1 VSATV
6 SQTIVSSGAKALVG
20 MSWMFAGSMLSRL
33 VTLAGQ
39 VVLGWL
45 LLADDFGAYAFAIS
59 VAGVVAA
66 VRNGGT
72 AQVIVQRGSEYAQHS
87 GLFFK
92 YSLAFN
98 LVAMLALLAIGIPM
112 WAGGSPAGLIL
123 CSMAIA
129 IPLGT
134 PSVLFKAKLTIDGR
148 FQEVARIGLWSA
160 VLWQASIVFFAW
172 LGWGAL
178 SFVVPPLL
186 QALYEN
192 VAGWSYVRQLPH
204 FEQKQ
209 TWEKYLHLFRETRW
223 LMLSAAMLAPA
234 TSGTYFMVAML
245 HDVATT
251 GIYFFAFQLV
261 VAFGTP
267 IYGAVESVLPSIFV
281 KMEPDRTRQ
290 VATYVRAIKA
300 ALLVGLPAAA
310 IFSLVIPDVMHFLW
324 QGKWDV
330 AAPLVQVLAACVPAW
345 IVVAIVRSL
354 VEARGLWRL
363 RFGIVS
369 FYGLGGMAAA
379 AIGAF
384 TGAAQ
389 SVALYITAYYVCFAA
404 LLPLALAGKLGTS
417 FLPGRVQVR

>member
-1 VSATV
+1 
-6 SQTIVSSGAKALVG
+6 

-33 VTLAGQ
+33 ATLAGQ

-59 VAGVVAA
+59 IAGVVAA

-72 AQVIVQRGSEYAQHS
+72 AQVIVQRGGEYAQHS

-112 WAGGSPAGLIL
+112 WAGGAPAGLIL
-123 CSMAIA
+123 CSMAMA

-148 FQEVARIGLWSA
+148 FQEVAKIGLGSA
-160 VLWQASIVFFAW
+160 LLWQATIVYFAW

-178 SFVVPPLL
+178 SFVLPPLL

-192 VAGWSYVRQLPH
+192 LAGWRYVKQLPQLRQSQTR
-204 FEQKQ
+204 EQ
-209 TWEKYLHLFRETRW
+209 YLQLFRETRW

-234 TSGTYFMVAML
+234 TSGTYLVVAML

-267 IYGAVESVLPSIFV
+267 IYGAVESVLPSLFV
-281 KMEPDRTRQ
+281 KMEPDRARQ
-290 VATYVRAIKA
+290 AATYVRAIKA
-300 ALLVGLPAAA
+300 ALLLGLPVTAV
-310 IFSLVIPDVMHFLW
+310 FSLAIPDVMHFLW

-363 RFGIVS
+363 RFVIVS

-379 AIGAF
+379 AIGAL
-384 TGAAQ
+384 TGGPQ
-389 SVALYITAYYVCFAA
+389 SVALFVTVYYVCFTA
-404 LLPLALAGKLGTS
+404 LLPIALAKQLGTS
-417 FLPGRVQVR
+417 LRLHRM